1 LDTATSAPR
10 IGLVMGDPCG
20 ISPELA
26 ARLLADEEIV
36 GAAAILV
43 IADARVLAEGAQA
56 AGVQLDL
63 PAVKRAADAELAPG
77 RPVLLDLGHL
87 DPASVRRGEASAAG
101 GGYALENFK
110 TGLGLARDGVLDAL
124 CFTPFNK
131 QALRLAGNPFEDEM
145 QFAAHFLGYD
155 GPHGEFNVLENL
167 WNARVTSHVALK
179 DVSSL
184 LSVERILG
192 ALDLTQRS
200 MKAAGFA
207 RPRIAVAA
215 LNPHA
220 GDGGAFG
227 REEIDVIA
235 PAVEE
240 AKRRQLAVDG
250 PFPSDT
256 VWLRARAGQYDAV
269 LTMFHDQG
277 QIAIK
282 LMGFD
287 KGVTVLGGLP
297 VPIATPAHG
306 TAYDIAGKGVA
317 NPEAARRAFRIACA
331 MASARRP
338 PASAALS

>member
-1 LDTATSAPR
+1 MNSANAAPR

-20 ISPELA
+20 ISPELT
-26 ARLLADEEIV
+26 ARLLADTEIV
-36 GAAAILV
+36 NAAAILV
-43 IADARVLAEGAQA
+43 IADARVLAAGAET
-56 AGVQLDL
+56 AGVALDL
-63 PAVKRAADAELAPG
+63 PSVTRAVDADIAPG
-77 RPVLLDLGHL
+77 RPALLDLGHL
-87 DPASVRRGEASAAG
+87 DPVSVRVGEASAAG
-101 GGYALENFK
+101 GAYALENFR
-110 TGLGLARDGVLDAL
+110 TGLGLARDGGVDAL

-155 GPHGEFNVLENL
+155 GPHGEFNVLDAL
-167 WNARVTSHVALK
+167 WNARVTSHVPLK
-179 DVSSL
+179 EVSGL
-184 LSVERILG
+184 LTADRILN
-192 ALDLTQRS
+192 ALDLTDRS
-200 MKAAGFA
+200 MKAAGFS

-220 GDGGAFG
+220 GDGGNFG
-227 REEIDVIA
+227 REEIDIIA
-235 PAVEE
+235 PAVDE
-240 AKRRQLAVDG
+240 ARRRQLAADG
-250 PFPSDT
+250 PFPADT

-317 NPEAARRAFRIACA
+317 NPEATRRAFRIACA
-331 MASARRP
+331 MGTARRT
-338 PASAALS
+338 AAQQRAG

>member
-1 LDTATSAPR
+1 MKSETSVPR

-20 ISPELA
+20 ISPELT
-26 ARLLADEEIV
+26 ARLLADPEV
-36 GAAAILV
+36 TGAAAILV
-43 IADARVLAEGAQA
+43 IGDARVLGRGAA
-56 AGVQLDL
+56 VAGVELDL
-63 PAVKRAADAELAPG
+63 PAVRRAAEAEPAPG
-77 RPVLLDLGHL
+77 RPALLDLGHL
-87 DPASVRRGEASAAG
+87 DPASVTAGEASAAG
-101 GGYALENFK
+101 GGFALENFR
-110 TGLGLARDGVLDAL
+110 TGLALARDRVVDAL
-124 CFTPFNK
+124 FFTPFNK

-145 QFAAHFLGYD
+145 QFASHFLGYD

-179 DVSSL
+179 DVSGL
-184 LSVERILG
+184 LSQDRILG

-200 MKAAGFA
+200 MQAAGFA

-220 GDGGAFG
+220 GDGGNFG

-235 PAVEE
+235 PAVAE
-240 AKRRQLAVDG
+240 AKRRQMAVDG

-317 NPEAARRAFRIACA
+317 NPEASRRAFKIACA
-331 MASARRP
+331 MGAARRR
-338 PASAALS
+338 AA

>member
-1 LDTATSAPR
+1 
-10 IGLVMGDPCG
+10 
-20 ISPELA
+20 
-26 ARLLADEEIV
+26 
-36 GAAAILV
+36 
-43 IADARVLAEGAQA
+43 
-56 AGVQLDL
+56 
-63 PAVKRAADAELAPG
+63 
-77 RPVLLDLGHL
+77 VLLDLGHL

-101 GGYALENFK
+101 GGYALENFR
-110 TGLGLARDGVLDAL
+110 TGLGLARDGVVDAL

-192 ALDLTQRS
+192 ALDLTERS

-306 TAYDIAGKGVA
+306 TAYDIAGKGIA

-331 MASARRP
+331 MGAARR
-338 PASAALS
+338 SAH

>member
-1 LDTATSAPR
+1 MTSASVAPR
-10 IGLVMGDPCG
+10 IGLMMGDPCG
-20 ISPELA
+20 ISPELT

-43 IADARVLAEGAQA
+43 IADSRVLAGGAKT
-56 AGVQLDL
+56 AGVELDL
-63 PAVKRAADAELAPG
+63 ASVKRAADADIAPG

-87 DPASVRRGEASAAG
+87 DPASVSVGEASAAG
-101 GGYALENFK
+101 GAYALENFR
-110 TGLGLARDGVLDAL
+110 TGLGLARDGVVDAL

-145 QFAAHFLGYD
+145 QFAANFLGYD
-155 GPHGEFNVLENL
+155 GPHGEFNVLDAL
-167 WNARVTSHVALK
+167 WNARVTSHIALK
-179 DVSSL
+179 DVSGL
-184 LSVERILG
+184 LTADRILN
-192 ALDLTQRS
+192 ALDLTDRS
-200 MKAAGFA
+200 MKAAGYA

-220 GDGGAFG
+220 GDGGNFG
-227 REEIDVIA
+227 REEIEVIG

-240 AKRRQLAVDG
+240 AKRRQFAVDG
-250 PFPSDT
+250 PFPADT

-306 TAYDIAGKGVA
+306 TAYDIAGKGIA
-317 NPEAARRAFRIACA
+317 NPEATRRAFRIACA
-331 MASARRP
+331 MGTARR
-338 PASAALS
+338 AAQ

>member
-1 LDTATSAPR
+1 MLDTTSTVPR
-10 IGLVMGDPCG
+10 IGLMMGDPCG
-20 ISPELA
+20 ISPELT
-26 ARLLADEEIV
+26 ARLLADEESV

-43 IADARVLAEGAQA
+43 IADARILAGGAAA
-56 AGVQLDL
+56 AGVDLDL
-63 PAVKRAADAELAPG
+63 PAVQRAADAELAPG

-101 GGYALENFK
+101 GAYALKNFT

-167 WNARVTSHVALK
+167 WNARVTSHVPLK
-179 DVSSL
+179 DVSGL
-184 LSVERILG
+184 LSIERILG
-192 ALDLTQRS
+192 ALDLTERS

-215 LNPHA
+215 LNPHG
-220 GDGGAFG
+220 GDGGNFG
-227 REEIDVIA
+227 REEIDVIV

-240 AKRRQLAVDG
+240 AKRRQLAVEG

-287 KGVTVLGGLP
+287 RGVTVLGGLP

-306 TAYDIAGKGVA
+306 TAYDIAGKGIA
-317 NPEAARRAFRIACA
+317 NPEATRRAFCIACA
-331 MASARRP
+331 MGAARR
-338 PASAALS
+338 AAA